1 MRMEAERALRQQR
14 KTMRF
19 EMAPMEG
26 ITTYIYRNAYARYFG
41 GIDQYYTPFLSL
53 HKEKEFSHKE
63 KNEISPQNNEKTT
76 VVPQVLTNSAE
87 DFLKAA
93 ERLKAIGCK
102 EININLGCPSG
113 TVTAKGK
120 GAGMLADAGRLD
132 AFLDGIFTRSPMEIS
147 IKTRLGISDACEWD
161 SLLAV
166 YNRYPVKELIVHARV
181 REDFYENKPDL
192 ASFAKALSES
202 RSPVCYNGDI
212 FCVQDYTELTGKFPA
227 LENIMLGRGLIA
239 DPYLPEKLRRAERGD
254 EPPKPDARLLRA
266 FHDEIYRGYQE
277 LMMEERSALFRMKE
291 LWTYLIRMF
300 DAPDQYKK
308 KLRKANGYADY
319 EKAVD
324 ALFELEL
331 RQ

>member
-1 MRMEAERALRQQR
+1 
-14 KTMRF
+14 MRF

-41 GIDQYYTPFLSL
+41 GIDKYYTPFLSL
-53 HKEKEFSHKE
+53 HREKEFSHKE
-63 KNEISPQNNEKTT
+63 KNEISPQNNAGIL
-76 VVPQVLTNSAE
+76 VIPQVLTNSVE

-93 ERLKAIGCK
+93 ERLKEIGYE

-120 GAGMLADAGRLD
+120 GAGMLADAEGLD
-132 AFLDGIFTRSPMEIS
+132 AFLDGIFARTPVEIS

-161 SLLAV
+161 RLLAV

-181 REDFYENKPDL
+181 REDFYENKPDPE
-192 ASFAKALSES
+192 AFAKALSKS

-212 FCVQDYTELTGKFPA
+212 FCVQDYAELTGKFPA
-227 LENIMLGRGLIA
+227 LESVMLGRGLIA
-239 DPYLPEKLRRAERGD
+239 DPYLPEKLRCAERGD
-254 EPPKPDARLLRA
+254 ELPQPDARLLRA
-266 FHDEIYRGYQE
+266 FHDEIYHGYQE
-277 LMMEERSALFRMKE
+277 LMMGERNALFRMKE
-291 LWTYLIRMF
+291 LWTYLLCMF
-300 DAPDQYKK
+300 DAPDKYKK
-308 KLRKANGYADY
+308 KIRKANGYADY

-331 RQ
+331 R